1 MKKERDTILIVD
13 DAEINRDILKN
24 MFEDKYR
31 ILEADN
37 GDDAIRLIQEA
48 KNSLLIVLLD
58 ILMPGKNGFEVLEEA
73 RDQSLMKQ
81 IPVMLITGDD
91 SAEFEKKGY
100 QMGVADIVHKPFNAH
115 VVVRRVEN
123 IIDLYQHKNRLE
135 DMVEEQTREL
145 EQQAKILDETSSQM
159 IDTLGTV
166 VEFRSME
173 SGMHIKRI
181 KLFTQVLIQQVYT
194 QFPEFGLTKEQC
206 KKIVSASAMHDV
218 GKIAI
223 PDRIL
228 LKPGRLE
235 REEFEIMKLHTIR
248 GCKILQNL
256 SFLEDQEYYNFCY
269 EICRSHHERYD
280 GKGYPDGLCKDEISI
295 AAQVVSVADVYD
307 ALVTERVYK
316 KAFSMETAYQMIQ
329 NGECGIFSEKMMF
342 CFEKA
347 KPYFEELVNKY
358 SNSGDVTLDLINF

>member
-1 MKKERDTILIVD
+1 MAKERDTILIVD
-13 DAEINRDILKN
+13 DAEMNREILKN
-24 MFEDKYR
+24 MFEDKYH
-31 ILEADN
+31 ILEA
-37 GDDAIRLIQEA
+37 GDGNEALRLIEQEVDR
-48 KNSLLIVLLD
+48 LLIILLD
-58 ILMPGKNGFEVLEEA
+58 ILMPGKNGFEVLEEV
-73 RDQSLMKQ
+73 QEQHLMKQ

-91 SAEFEKKGY
+91 SAEFEKRGY

-115 VVVRRVEN
+115 VVIRRVEN

-181 KLFTQVLIQQVYT
+181 KTFTQIMIRQVYSM
-194 QFPEFGLTKEQC
+194 FPEFNLSLEKC

-235 REEFEIMKLHTIR
+235 REEFEIMKLHTVR
-248 GCKILQNL
+248 GCKILENL
-256 SFLEDQEYYNFCY
+256 SFLEDQEYYSYCY

-280 GKGYPDGLCKDEISI
+280 GKGYPDALKGDEIPV
-295 AAQVVSVADVYD
+295 AAQAVAVADVYD

-316 KAFSMETAYQMIQ
+316 KAFSKEEAYRMIR
-329 NGECGIFSEKMMF
+329 NGECGTFSDKMMI
-342 CFEKA
+342 CFERA
-347 KPYFEELVNKY
+347 KPYFEALATQY
-358 SNSGDVTLDLINF
+358 SNSSDTAWI